1 MICNAYSFTPVRRRK
16 AEFEDND
23 PDADYKHW
31 TAARC
36 NRLLRTLQSR
46 IELLKKDVAQL
57 IPATQTAEAANS
69 TTATDNWGKRNN
81 STLHT
86 DGRGD
91 DGAKP
96 KKRVRVTYGG
106 RSRPKAEA
114 GRSSSGQGAK
124 PFKHGLPAITRPPGE
139 IFVETPILTRTRPDD
154 GMSRASAVK
163 FYGLGRAAGKE
174 GAKVRHSRFGS
185 SVPGISNFRSNAS
198 LKQLQSAMSPKTY
211 TLYIGIY
218 NALESLLRTTEQTN
232 AQGPE
237 RSNSLFSLCLRNVHQ
252 RIKLE
257 EDWEEIDAETAG
269 LKSALKRDISGEV
282 YAQLEDVGTSEH
294 GWKHLRT
301 VVRAHGVQ
309 IVANAVSSGLI
320 NQVFGEALVMLCS
333 QTGFYREAEV
343 ILDALLLTMPNNEP
357 ATPHS
362 RIADIP
368 ELAPLQ
374 TLENYVA
381 HTARMPQYFRMMTDV
396 FGGGIVAIQWLA
408 TKELSGLW
416 TRVFRAISAEP
427 ACQSATE
434 FLQEILPL
442 MLSASAGQSR
452 RDAVALS
459 TRVSVAIGTT
469 FSSVL
474 ATLSAVV
481 ILDETSNEL
490 DEHSV
495 TERGRN
501 VINILRHL
509 HIEYSIPPTELRGQV
524 SLVFLAN
531 LFAMPLRDSG
541 DKRCGQLIQLLQ
553 QACQGS
559 RGAVD
564 SEISE
569 FMCSVAR
576 CCGRGLSGTG
586 LEHFKRFSLL
596 VESCTS
602 TGDDKKR
609 HLLQNILVSSAYV
622 FSQQVPIAAHLDYAD
637 DIRAKFQIRP
647 ALGQGK
653 SPSSK
658 PTAAFRWEEGISE
671 WVAPTPAAKQSRQDV
686 GPNQWDDSE
695 IESPAPSFRNI
706 QKLQA
711 LSFPTQRENTLGPR
725 VAARVSDLIPSSPS
739 TYRSDGTGYDDGDA
753 IFSDMSPPRIASVLS
768 RKCTAVQKPTKPKTR
783 GKVGSGS
790 VQHGRGWSIYGEA
803 TTNAIDANNVREDT
817 EEEDE
822 EDELSVSYVLPDK
835 KISVM
840 TDAQN
845 NSRLSLSGFARRSG
859 IMINEKSSR
868 QMSDDSDFSGDELSF

>member
-1 MICNAYSFTPVRRRK
+1 MTGNAYSFTPVRRRK
-16 AEFEDND
+16 TEFEDND
-23 PDADYKHW
+23 ADSDSKHW

-36 NRLLRTLQSR
+36 NRLLRSLQSR
-46 IELLKKDVAQL
+46 IELLKKDASQFM
-57 IPATQTAEAANS
+57 PATQPAEITNS
-69 TTATDNWGKRNN
+69 TIATDNWGKRSN
-81 STLHT
+81 SALHS
-86 DGRGD
+86 DNSGD
-91 DGAKP
+91 YGAKP

-114 GRSSSGQGAK
+114 G
-124 PFKHGLPAITRPPGE
+124 HGIKSAPLKRGMPAISRPPGE
-139 IFVETPILTRTRPDD
+139 ISVETPILTRIRPDD

-163 FYGLGRAAGKE
+163 VYGLEGPVRKE
-174 GAKVRHSRFGS
+174 GAKGRNLRFAS
-185 SVPGISNFRSNAS
+185 SVPGISNFRSSTS

-218 NALESLLRTTEQTN
+218 NALESLLRTTEQTY
-232 AQGPE
+232 AQAPK
-237 RSNSLFSLCLRNVHQ
+237 RSNSLFSLCLRNVQQ
-252 RIKLE
+252 RIQLE
-257 EDWEEIDAETAG
+257 EDWDVIDAETVG
-269 LKSALKRDISGEV
+269 LKSNLKRDISGEI
-282 YAQLEDVGTSEH
+282 YAQLEDIGTSEH

-301 VVRAHGVQ
+301 VVRAHGVH
-309 IVANAVSSGLI
+309 IVAEAISSGLV

-333 QTGFYREAEV
+333 QMGSHREAEV
-343 ILDALLLTMPNNEP
+343 LLDALLLTMPNSEP
-357 ATPHS
+357 ATPYS

-374 TLENYVA
+374 ALEKYVT
-381 HTARMPQYFRMMTDV
+381 HTGRMPEYFRMMADI
-396 FGGGIVAIQWLA
+396 FGGGVVAIQWLA
-408 TKELSGLW
+408 TKELCGLW

-427 ACQSATE
+427 ACQNATE

-442 MLSASAGQSR
+442 MLNASAGQSK
-452 RDAVALS
+452 RDAVPFN

-481 ILDETSNEL
+481 ILDEASNGSG
-490 DEHSV
+490 EHSI

-531 LFAMPLRDSG
+531 LFATPLRDAG
-541 DKRCGQLIQLLQ
+541 EKRCEQLIRLLQ

-559 RGAVD
+559 RGAID
-564 SEISE
+564 PDIAE

-596 VESCTS
+596 VEACTS
-602 TGDDKKR
+602 TGGDKKR
-609 HLLQNILVSSAYV
+609 HLLQNIIVSSAYV
-622 FSQQVPIAAHLDYAD
+622 FSQQVPIAAHLDFAD
-637 DIRAKFQIRP
+637 DIRAKFQVHP
-647 ALGQGK
+647 ELGQGK

-671 WVAPTPAAKQSRQDV
+671 WVAPTPAVKQIRHSID
-686 GPNQWDDSE
+686 PIQWDDSE
-695 IESPAPSFRNI
+695 IESPVPSFRKI

-711 LSFPTQRENTLGPR
+711 PSFTTKRENALGQR

-739 TYRSDGTGYDDGDA
+739 TYGSDSTRYDEGDKV
-753 IFSDMSPPRIASVLS
+753 FSDMSPPPRIASAFS
-768 RKCTAVQKPTKPKTR
+768 RKSTALQKPTTSKTL
-783 GKVGSGS
+783 GKVGFGS
-790 VQHGRGWSIYGEA
+790 AQHGRTWGVYEEA
-803 TTNAIDANNVREDT
+803 TNAASAKEDT
-817 EEEDE
+817 DE
-822 EDELSVSYVLPDK
+822 EDELSVSYILPDE

-840 TDAQN
+840 TEAQS
-845 NSRLSLSGFARRSG
+845 NSRLSFNGHSRRSG
-859 IMINEKSSR
+859 VMNIGKAVR
-868 QMSDDSDFSGDELSF
+868 QMTEDDDFSGDELSF